1 MNDDNTVI
9 LASART
15 PIGRFNGA
23 LADIPATDL
32 AGTAIR
38 AALERAG
45 VAPDQVDQV
54 ILGQVLPAGCGQ
66 NPARQ
71 AAVAAGLPMSIPS
84 LSVNKVCLSG
94 LTAVGLADQLLRG
107 GAAEVIVAGGME
119 SMSRAPHL
127 LPGSRRGFK
136 YGEAVLIDHL
146 AYDGL
151 TDAYD
156 GISMGEST
164 ERHLKGRPITR
175 EDQDAFAAYSHQRA
189 AKAAE
194 RLAEEITSVETRKG
208 LVDADEGVR
217 PDSTAA
223 GLARLR
229 PAFTENG
236 TITAATASQISDGAA
251 ALVLAKKSTAIAN
264 GWAWT
269 AEILAYATVAG
280 PDNSLLDQPAN
291 AISKALAAAGV
302 AAADLDVVEM
312 NEAFAAVVLAS
323 AETLGV
329 DLEKVNP
336 DGGAI
341 ALGHPIGASGA
352 RLALTLARQLGPGQ
366 YGAAGLCG
374 GGGQGDAIV
383 LKGA

>member
-1 MNDDNTVI
+1 MNDSTVI
-9 LASART
+9 LAAART

-32 AGTAIR
+32 AGTAIS

-45 VAPDQVDQV
+45 VAPDLVDQV
-54 ILGQVLPAGCGQ
+54 ILGQVLSAGCGQ

-71 AAVAAGLPMSIPS
+71 AAVAAGLPMRIPS
-84 LSVNKVCLSG
+84 LAVNKVCLSG

-107 GAAEVIVAGGME
+107 GAADVIVAGGME

-136 YGEAVLIDHL
+136 YGEAVLLDHL
-146 AYDGL
+146 AHDGL

-164 ERHLKGRPITR
+164 ERHLKDRAISR
-175 EDQDAFAAYSHQRA
+175 EAQDAFGADSHQRA

-194 RLAEEITSVETRKG
+194 RLAEEITPVETRKG
-208 LVDADEGVR
+208 LVDVDEGVR
-217 PDSTAA
+217 PESTAA
-223 GLARLR
+223 GLAQLR

-236 TITAATASQISDGAA
+236 TITAATASQISDGAS
-251 ALVLAKKSTAIAN
+251 ALVLTRKSVAEAH
-264 GWAWT
+264 GWSWT

-291 AISKALAAAGV
+291 AIAKTLAMAGATAAE
-302 AAADLDVVEM
+302 LDVVEM

-329 DLEKVNP
+329 DLERVNP

-352 RLALTLARQLGPGQ
+352 RLAQTLARQLGPGRL
-366 YGAAGLCG
+366 GAAGLCG
-374 GGGQGDAIV
+374 GGGQGDAIL

>member
-1 MNDDNTVI
+1 MMQDSTVI
-9 LASART
+9 LSAART
-15 PIGRFNGA
+15 PVGRFNGS
-23 LADIPATDL
+23 LAEVPATDL

-45 VAPDQVDQV
+45 LAPDRVDQV
-54 ILGQVLPAGCGQ
+54 LLGQVLSAGCGQ

-71 AAVAAGLPMSIPS
+71 AAVAAGLPMRVPS
-84 LSVNKVCLSG
+84 MSVNKVCLSG
-94 LTAVGLADQLLRG
+94 MTAVGLADRLLLG
-107 GAAEVIVAGGME
+107 DAAEVVVAGGME

-136 YGEAVLIDHL
+136 YGDTVLLDHL
-146 AYDGL
+146 AHDGL

-164 ERHLKGRPITR
+164 ERHLNAKHLTR
-175 EDQDAFAAYSHQRA
+175 GEQDEFAAASHQRA

-194 RLAEEITSVETRKG
+194 RLAEEITSVETRRG

-217 PDSTAA
+217 SETTPETL
-223 GLARLR
+223 GQLR

-236 TITAATASQISDGAA
+236 TITAGTASQISDGAA
-251 ALVLAKKSTAIAN
+251 ALVLARRSTAEAN
-264 GWAWT
+264 GWPYH
-269 AEILAYATVAG
+269 AEILSWGTVAG
-280 PDNSLLDQPAN
+280 PDNSLLDQPAG
-291 AISKALAAAGV
+291 AISQALHRAGASV
-302 AAADLDVVEM
+302 SDLEVVEI
-312 NEAFAAVVLAS
+312 NEAFAAVVLSS
-323 AETLGV
+323 AATLGL
-329 DLEKVNP
+329 DLERVNP

-352 RLALTLARQLGPGQ
+352 RLALSLARQLGPGQ
-366 YGAAGLCG
+366 LGAAGLCG
-374 GGGQGDAIV
+374 GGGQGDAMI

>member
-9 LASART
+9 LAAART

-23 LADIPATDL
+23 FADVPATDL
-32 AGTAIR
+32 AGTAIS
-38 AALERAG
+38 AALQRAG
-45 VAPDQVDQV
+45 VAPTRVDQV
-54 ILGQVLPAGCGQ
+54 ILGQVLAAGCGQ

-71 AAVAAGLPMSIPS
+71 AAVAAGLPMSVPS
-84 LSVNKVCLSG
+84 VSVNKVCLSG
-94 LTAVGLADQLLRG
+94 LTAIGLADLFLRS
-107 GAAEVIVAGGME
+107 GAGVIVAGGME

-136 YGEAVLIDHL
+136 YGEAVLLDHL

-164 ERHLKGRPITR
+164 ERHLKGRSITR

-194 RLAEEITSVETRKG
+194 RLAEEITAVETRKG

-217 PDSTAA
+217 PESTAA
-223 GLARLR
+223 GLAQLR

-236 TITAATASQISDGAA
+236 TITAATASPISDGAS

-264 GWAWT
+264 GWTWT
-269 AEILAYATVAG
+269 AEILAYAAVAG
-280 PDNSLLDQPAN
+280 PGNSLLDQPAN
-291 AISKALAAAGV
+291 AIAKALAIAG
-302 AAADLDVVEM
+302 ASAADLDVVEM

-329 DLEKVNP
+329 DLERVNP

-352 RLALTLARQLGPGQ
+352 RLVQTLARQLGPGRL
-366 YGAAGLCG
+366 GAAGLCG

>member
-1 MNDDNTVI
+1 
-9 LASART
+9 
-15 PIGRFNGA
+15 
-23 LADIPATDL
+23 
-32 AGTAIR
+32 
-38 AALERAG
+38 
-45 VAPDQVDQV
+45 
-54 ILGQVLPAGCGQ
+54 
-66 NPARQ
+66 
-71 AAVAAGLPMSIPS
+71 
-84 LSVNKVCLSG
+84 
-94 LTAVGLADQLLRG
+94 
-107 GAAEVIVAGGME
+107 ME

-136 YGEAVLIDHL
+136 YGEAVLLDHL

-164 ERHLKGRPITR
+164 ERHLKGRSITR

-189 AKAAE
+189 AKAAD

-208 LVDADEGVR
+208 LVTADEGVR
-217 PDSTAA
+217 PESTAA
-223 GLARLR
+223 GLAQLR
-229 PAFTENG
+229 PAFAENG
-236 TITAATASQISDGAA
+236 TITAASASQISDGAS

-264 GWAWT
+264 GWSWT

-280 PDNSLLDQPAN
+280 PDNSLLEQPAN
-291 AISKALAAAGV
+291 AIAKALAAAGV
-302 AAADLDVVEM
+302 AAADLDAVEM

-329 DLEKVNP
+329 DLELVNP

-352 RLALTLARQLGPGQ
+352 RLVQTLARQLGPGRL
-366 YGAAGLCG
+366 GAAGLCG